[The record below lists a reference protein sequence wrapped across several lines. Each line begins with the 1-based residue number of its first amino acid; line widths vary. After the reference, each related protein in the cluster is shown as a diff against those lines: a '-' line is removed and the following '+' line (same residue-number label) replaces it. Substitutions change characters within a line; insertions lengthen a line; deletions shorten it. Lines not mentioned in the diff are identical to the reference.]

1 MHTIHSNITLIT
13 IRRVSPLVSMETSR
27 PFHRIKQK
35 ILGYESKS
43 MLFVSNKIKICF
55 KQDEVFSSLLLASV
69 HSRRVADHNK
79 TLLLLFAVTSV
90 PNYKD

>member
-1 MHTIHSNITLIT
+1 MHTTHSNITPIT

-35 ILGYESKS
+35 IR
-43 MLFVSNKIKICF
+43 VICF
-55 KQDEVFSSLLLASV
+55 KQDKDSSSLLLASV
-69 HSRRVADHNK
+69 HSPWVADHNK